1 MREAAQEAIKKI
13 KEKHELELQV
23 QAFTHT
29 GDAPAPSRSSM
40 PLPEEE
46 DIIRKMRERPTADLG
61 AEVLEHMRE
70 VEVVAA
76 KSTNL
81 KGPFVRKLRI
91 AAMSVRHAVTELSK
105 RTTVTDS
112 IQKLERD
119 NVELR
124 SRIADLEGQLE
135 TLKVKQSV
143 AAATTAAITPDAAPA
158 REERMEVLASRA
170 VSPIPTVEKRPSIRK
185 GSSSAEKPRRKEE
198 DMEETLFRRIGDMVD
213 AKLSRFLAGLH
224 PTLPTG
230 DKVPTEENRKETAVK
245 EPVIEEAPPTK
256 KKKSS
261 GVGPT
266 RNVGNRETDNRAVG
280 KRTIDTRAADKRP
293 DSEEGVTTRPT
304 TQAAVPAPAPQV
316 TWSKVVGRKSKKV
329 TAETSTTASSRPA
342 SSPATLPTGTA
353 RRGATQAPPKVR
365 LARAPRTSA
374 VTVTVTPE
382 AKMTYGEAMSMVR
395 QKIDL
400 KEIGID
406 GVRHRLAVTG
416 GHVLEVPGPES
427 STKAATLAE
436 KMSSVLAQSGVKVAN
451 PTKRAEVRLR
461 GLDESVRPQEVI
473 ATVAAF
479 TDCRESDIRVGK
491 VRTTASNMGTLW
503 VQCPL
508 IAARKLVA
516 AGRITIGWYG
526 ARVEALAPRKLQCYR
541 CLEFGHTR
549 SRCTNEVDRSG
560 MCYRCGD
567 TSHTASNC
575 TADPKCPLCAQQ
587 GRPAGHRL
595 GGPGCAPTSTSK
607 RKKPSAPSA
616 GANATPASAM
626 GPAGA
631 DKLPKQGTSKEV
643 PTSVAGKL
651 PTVGK
656 AVEGGLEETMVTE

>member
-1 MREAAQEAIKKI
+1 
-13 KEKHELELQV
+13 
-23 QAFTHT
+23 
-29 GDAPAPSRSSM
+29 M

-135 TLKVKQSV
+135 SLKVKQSV
-143 AAATTAAITPDAAPA
+143 AAATTTAITPGATPA
-158 REERMEVLASRA
+158 REESMVTLAPRA
-170 VSPIPTVEKRPSIRK
+170 DSPIPTVEKRPSIRK

-224 PTLPTG
+224 PTLSTG
-230 DKVPTEENRKETAVK
+230 DKVPTEEKRMKTADK
-245 EPVIEEAPPTK
+245 EPVIEEAPPTKK

-293 DSEEGVTTRPT
+293 DSEEGVTTRAT

-316 TWSKVVGRKSKKV
+316 TWSKVVGRKSKKE

-353 RRGATQAPPKVR
+353 RRGAAQAPPKVR

-427 STKAATLAE
+427 STKAATLAK
-436 KMSSVLAQSGVKVAN
+436 KMSSVLAQSGVKIAN

-461 GLDESVRPQEVI
+461 GLDESVKPQEVI

-587 GRPAGHRL
+587 GRPAAHRL
-595 GGPGCAPTSTSK
+595 GGPGCAPKSTKKK
-607 RKKPSAPSA
+607 RMKPAVPSTERSILP
-616 GANATPASAM
+616 TPAK

-631 DKLPKQGTSKEV
+631 DKLSTQRD
-643 PTSVAGKL
+643 VADKL

-656 AVEGGLEETMVTE
+656 SVEGGLEETMVIDHIPT